1 MPNCVLTNWLEPTF
15 ETAISPSLRNV
26 TIPFL
31 FFFIGTRFGCK
42 SHLGQTFNFFEVVLR
57 RQVLR
62 DLWTH
67 GIQRLRTRRIL
78 MVDTSDLWKRRIS
91 TSKRDFW
98 LKLGTRQFFLI
109 RCFFGFL
116 GVWNSVFST
125 LATGIGLEFF
135 CRSASSDLNV
145 WILFEF
151 NPWIT
156 LKVEMWAIFFQL
168 GFQIV

>member
-1 MPNCVLTNWLEPTF
+1 MIRALFC
-15 ETAISPSLRNV
+15 RNE
-26 TIPFL
+26 
-31 FFFIGTRFGCK
+31 FFAANLLLLGTGFGCK

-67 GIQRLRTRRIL
+67 GIQMGLDISISVKLGNFFLDEWISTSPDAFRRDARKSKIFLVGSGMWISMEIRKFSFFRILTFRTSRVPLISRLRTRRIL

-109 RCFFGFL
+109 R
-116 GVWNSVFST
+116 
-125 LATGIGLEFF
+125 
-135 CRSASSDLNV
+135 
-145 WILFEF
+145 
-151 NPWIT
+151 
-156 LKVEMWAIFFQL
+156 
-168 GFQIV
+168 